1 VSDLVRNFTGH
12 PFETVD
18 YRNTVY
24 KKVYAEIYPNNEEKT
39 IQMLQDAD
47 EGNVGF
53 ISGQALL
60 NVLTKVV
67 KKLTSEE
74 LERFVRFLDK
84 DKLGRINYMD
94 FLAKVCKVSNK
105 NHNPFKSVISRLSY
119 FLKQNNI
126 TAVALLKRLQQASS
140 QNSEAAPGIVG
151 ISIGLFAEFLK
162 QKVEKKRPLDELVQY
177 SNMID
182 VDKDGF
188 VTEADIE
195 TCVKNLS
202 NMAFFKNGGAAL
214 T

>member
-1 VSDLVRNFTGH
+1 
-12 PFETVD
+12 
-18 YRNTVY
+18 
-24 KKVYAEIYPNNEEKT
+24 
-39 IQMLQDAD
+39 MLQDAD

-126 TAVALLKRLQQASS
+126 TAVALLKRL
-140 QNSEAAPGIVG
+140 
-151 ISIGLFAEFLK
+151 
-162 QKVEKKRPLDELVQY
+162 
-177 SNMID
+177 
-182 VDKDGF
+182 
-188 VTEADIE
+188 
-195 TCVKNLS
+195 
-202 NMAFFKNGGAAL
+202 
-214 T
+214 

>member
-1 VSDLVRNFTGH
+1 
-12 PFETVD
+12 
-18 YRNTVY
+18 
-24 KKVYAEIYPNNEEKT
+24 
-39 IQMLQDAD
+39 MLQDAD

-188 VTEADIE
+188 ITEADIE